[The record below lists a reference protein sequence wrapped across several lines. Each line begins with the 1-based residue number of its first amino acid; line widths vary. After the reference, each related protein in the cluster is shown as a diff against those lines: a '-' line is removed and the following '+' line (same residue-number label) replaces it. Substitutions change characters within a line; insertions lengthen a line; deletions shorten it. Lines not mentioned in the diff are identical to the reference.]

1 MAKSKSGK
9 PSGKFQDFITEEAI
23 LCHSTAKNAREMIHE
38 LIQLLI
44 PNNSELDCKEVEREV
59 FDREALFPTVIAPGL
74 AMPHAR
80 IRGLSG
86 LLVALGTSAEGVKF
100 GDTPD
105 GEAVRVV
112 VLVLSPADNP
122 GLHLQVVSALAREF
136 GELEKVG
143 SLAGLNRVSEVL
155 NFFRETPMRL
165 PDYLKVG
172 DLSESD
178 VHVLLE
184 QDTLAFA
191 IRKFAETRAEQMAV
205 LDDDGDLRGVISLE
219 DILRYSLP
227 EHMLWLDDLSPI
239 YHFQPFADM
248 LANAGE
254 TKVADVMREEFIKVR
269 EDVPAVQLAKLF
281 LTHHA
286 TELLVVDTAGRLRGA
301 VNMRSFCA
309 KLFWE

>member
-1 MAKSKSGK
+1 M
-9 PSGKFQDFITEEAI
+9 SGKFLDFVSGDNVI
-23 LCHSTAKNAREMIHE
+23 CHSEAASGKAIIHE
-38 LIQLLI
+38 LIRLLAMQN
-44 PNNSELDCKEVEREV
+44 PGLDATVAEREV

-80 IRGLSG
+80 VAGLNEP
-86 LLVALGTSAEGVKF
+86 LMALATSEDGVEFGGANSAETVH
-100 GDTPD
+100 
-105 GEAVRVV
+105 VV
-112 VLVLSPADNP
+112 VLVLSPAENP

-136 GELEKVG
+136 GDTERIAR
-143 SLAGLNRVSEVL
+143 LADLHRISEIMA
-155 NFFRETPMRL
+155 FFQDIPLRL

-172 DLSESD
+172 DLTGSK

-184 QDTLAFA
+184 QDTLALA
-191 IRKFAETRAEQMAV
+191 IRRFAETRAEQMAV
-205 LDDDGDLRGVISLE
+205 LDDEGDLRGIIALE

-227 EHMLWLDDLSPI
+227 EHMLWLDDLTPI
-239 YHFQPFADM
+239 YNFEPFADM

-254 TKVADVMREEFIKVR
+254 TKVADVMREDFIKVS

-286 TELLVVDTAGRLRGA
+286 AELLVVDRNGNLRGA
-301 VNMRSFCA
+301 VAMRDFCA